1 MSYLPINLALSRGQ
15 TGRGGHDGGRLGV
28 VVVVVKGKQKT
39 RREEQTGGVMNHKG
53 VFVRRGRRLIGL
65 PEPDV
70 LSDESSPGRS
80 AVGGGLCRSPPC
92 TSDTAVPR
100 CCADSRTR
108 LRCAGLTHA
117 TPTSRNGS
125 SERVRCTYTLWAVS
139 SYLSP
144 YVQKRGTGMIHC
156 RCTSAHLSTYV
167 NLRSEGSDCV
177 WAQRQSGSSN
187 KTRYKSDGEQT
198 GGRSCD
204 PMRRQ

>member
-1 MSYLPINLALSRGQ
+1 
-15 TGRGGHDGGRLGV
+15 
-28 VVVVVKGKQKT
+28 
-39 RREEQTGGVMNHKG
+39 MNHKG
-53 VFVRRGRRLIGL
+53 VFVRERTTSHRL

-125 SERVRCTYTLWAVS
+125 SERVRCTYTLWVREGRGCEQ
-139 SYLSP
+139 LPEP
-144 YVQKRGTGMIHC
+144 YVQKKGTGSSGTDARLQSPQRFCFVEMRAIGARLC
-156 RCTSAHLSTYV
+156 MNLIVYIRPPLHL
-167 NLRSEGSDCV
+167 R
-177 WAQRQSGSSN
+177 
-187 KTRYKSDGEQT
+187 
-198 GGRSCD
+198 
-204 PMRRQ
+204 